1 MNEVCVS
8 WSCEVVIGKSSGSI
22 AILGPKESSAFAI
35 CVGLDHVLRQ
45 LWGGT
50 PFCKDVVRDFFTED
64 GCFEAEE
71 TIRWSGH

>member
-8 WSCEVVIGKSSGSI
+8 WSCEVVVGKSSGSI

-35 CVGLDHVLRQ
+35 CVGRLDRVLGQ

-64 GCFEAEE
+64 GCFETEE
-71 TIRWSGH
+71 TIRC